1 MKKVPLRMCIVCRQM
16 KTKAELVRVT
26 KTQDGQ
32 IFVDDTK
39 KADGRGAYVC
49 SNNECLHKCIKTH
62 ALNRAYKK
70 NVDNSS
76 YEMLQEHIRKN

>member
-1 MKKVPLRMCIVCRQM
+1 MKKIPLRMCVVCRNM
-16 KTKAELVRVT
+16 KPKAELVRVT

-32 IFVDDTK
+32 IFVDNTK

-49 SNNECLHKCIKTH
+49 NNNECLQKCIKTN

-70 NVDNSS
+70 TVSDDN
-76 YEMLQEHIRKN
+76 YEALKKLLK

>member
-1 MKKVPLRMCIVCRQM
+1 MKKVPLRMCVVCRSM
-16 KTKAELVRVT
+16 KPKAELIRVT
-26 KTQDGQ
+26 KTADGK

-49 SNNECLHKCIKTH
+49 GSNECLNKCIKTH

-70 NVDNSS
+70 NVDDSS
-76 YEMLQEHIRKN
+76 YEALSKHIKE